1 MLFGQEHVDRYRA
14 TDGDEGYSWQR
25 GTSILLL
32 TTRGRRSG
40 AERTTPLIFEPHGD
54 DYLIVASRGGTDQPP
69 GWYLNLQ
76 AEPEVRV
83 QIRGE
88 VFNAR
93 ARDATPE
100 EKPPMWR
107 KMAAVWPD
115 YDAYQERTERVIPVV
130 VLERTAGEPVTG

>member
-14 TDGDEGYSWQR
+14 TDGEEGYSWQR
-25 GTSILLL
+25 GTRILLL

-54 DYLIVASRGGTDQPP
+54 DYLIVASKGGTDAPP
-69 GWYLNLQ
+69 DWYRNLQ
-76 AEPEVRV
+76 ADPSVRV
-83 QIRGE
+83 QIKGD
-88 VFNAR
+88 VFDAR
-93 ARDATPE
+93 ARDATAE
-100 EKPPMWR
+100 EKPEMWR

-130 VLERTAGEPVTG
+130 VLERA

>member
-14 TDGDEGYSWQR
+14 TDGEEGYSWQR
-25 GTSILLL
+25 GTTILLL
-32 TTRGRRSG
+32 TTRGRRTG
-40 AERTTPLIFEPHGD
+40 AERTTPLIFQPHGD

-76 AEPEVRV
+76 AEPDVRV

-88 VFNAR
+88 VFRAH
-93 ARDATPE
+93 ARDATPQ
-100 EKPPMWR
+100 EKPEMWR

-115 YDAYQERTERVIPVV
+115 YDAYQERTERQIPVV
-130 VLERTAGEPVTG
+130 VLERVD

>member
-14 TDGDEGYSWQR
+14 TDGEEGYSWQR
-25 GTSILLL
+25 GTTILLL
-32 TTRGRRSG
+32 TTRGRKSG
-40 AERTTPLIFEPHGD
+40 TERVTPLIFQPDGD

-76 AEPEVRV
+76 AEPEVQV
-83 QIRGE
+83 QVRGD
-88 VFNAR
+88 VFRAR

-100 EKPPMWR
+100 EKPEMWR

-115 YDAYQERTERVIPVV
+115 YDEYQKKTDRQIPVV
-130 VLERTAGEPVTG
+130 VLERAG